1 MKKIIMGLLL
11 SANLLGTQAVFAEN
25 IHEPIIPA
33 IAGLQTKAIVIG
45 FAKNQY
51 ELGMAY
57 YEGKLIPRNT
67 AKAVEWLHRASE
79 KNYAPAKVVLAKMN
93 LTGDGVVANPQL
105 GLRLLQQA
113 AQKGDQEA
121 IKMLQSINTTKQQNQ
136 QNQFSSLDEA
146 LLCKGWNT
154 RARNSSFFLENLAR
168 SEVKTTTEKALEQS
182 LKKSYAEQD
191 QFKYYPQYKNSE
203 GDTPDMRIFL
213 PKNKQT
219 SIFKKLET
227 ANFYGYGFNYK
238 AELKQDAN
246 IQKIKDYL
254 EQRDHFKFYS
264 YTQAQIRQYQTEHKK
279 IMAID
284 NDQVSDQAFKN
295 LDKKFPL
302 LNSLKNEKAQQA
314 YIYSLPIVDESG
326 DTHFST
332 YIQLIGINTSNPSYT
347 LNCGVG
353 EA

>member
-11 SANLLGTQAVFAEN
+11 STNLLGTQAVFAEN
-25 IHEPIIPA
+25 INEPIIPA

-154 RARNSSFFLENLAR
+154 RARNSSFFLENLAI

-191 QFKYYPQYKNSE
+191 QFKYYPQYKNRL
-203 GDTPDMRIFL
+203 GVIYNPVIL
-213 PKNKQT
+213 PEIKSSYFPKIDGKLNIAKNT
-219 SIFKKLET
+219 IL
-227 ANFYGYGFNYK
+227 
-238 AELKQDAN
+238 
-246 IQKIKDYL
+246 
-254 EQRDHFKFYS
+254 R
-264 YTQAQIRQYQTEHKK
+264 
-279 IMAID
+279 
-284 NDQVSDQAFKN
+284 
-295 LDKKFPL
+295 
-302 LNSLKNEKAQQA
+302 
-314 YIYSLPIVDESG
+314 
-326 DTHFST
+326 
-332 YIQLIGINTSNPSYT
+332 
-347 LNCGVG
+347 
-353 EA
+353 

>member
-1 MKKIIMGLLL
+1 M
-11 SANLLGTQAVFAEN
+11 
-25 IHEPIIPA
+25 
-33 IAGLQTKAIVIG
+33 
-45 FAKNQY
+45 
-51 ELGMAY
+51 
-57 YEGKLIPRNT
+57 
-67 AKAVEWLHRASE
+67 
-79 KNYAPAKVVLAKMN
+79 
-93 LTGDGVVANPQL
+93 
-105 GLRLLQQA
+105 
-113 AQKGDQEA
+113 
-121 IKMLQSINTTKQQNQ
+121 
-136 QNQFSSLDEA
+136 
-146 LLCKGWNT
+146 
-154 RARNSSFFLENLAR
+154 
-168 SEVKTTTEKALEQS
+168 
-182 LKKSYAEQD
+182 KKSYAEQD

-203 GDTPDMRIFL
+203 GDTPNMRIFL

-227 ANFYGYGFNYK
+227 ANYYGYGINYK

-284 NDQVSDQAFKN
+284 NDQVRDQAFKN

-326 DTHFST
+326 DTHFSS

-347 LNCGVG
+347 LICGVG